1 MLDKKITEL
10 YNEIGNIYR
19 DIAAQNGKYKLYYFK
34 GKIISGMNNRLYK
47 EDCTELITD
56 YPFFRDGMTL
66 EQFEKEQRLYAK
78 YLNNGGEPKAYKP
91 SFEK

>member
-1 MLDKKITEL
+1 
-10 YNEIGNIYR
+10 
-19 DIAAQNGKYKLYYFK
+19 
-34 GKIISGMNNRLYK
+34 MNNRLYK

-56 YPFFRDGMTL
+56 YPFSRDGMTL

>member
-1 MLDKKITEL
+1 
-10 YNEIGNIYR
+10 
-19 DIAAQNGKYKLYYFK
+19 
-34 GKIISGMNNRLYK
+34 MNNRLYK

-91 SFEK
+91 YFEK